1 LTASVERLLLTPLIT
16 MAIDI
21 EGIIKHAQNA
31 QEPNLV
37 YHRYSDAELENKPTT
52 QLKLAG
58 LYPKQPGEVNVELFA
73 EKIADVA
80 YADLPPGV
88 HALTQ
93 FAYEGKPVILI
104 SNRVD
109 DFEND
114 DELYSR
120 FKFNVAH
127 ECGHVIMQNELYR
140 QACDRAIRA
149 RMRSKVSP
157 SHGEAAVRRRLTFY
171 RENAGYRW
179 YEWQASTAG
188 AHLLMP
194 PEHLRYVIGQQLT
207 ETATTAP
214 TRFLSEYSLR
224 FRIEQAVRSIFR
236 VSKATAEIAVDR
248 YFKAR
253 PLLLKQTVAAA
264 KGHPDS

>member
-1 LTASVERLLLTPLIT
+1 MTASVESLLPILLIT
-16 MAIDI
+16 MTIDI
-21 EGIIKHAQNA
+21 EEIIKNAQNA
-31 QEPNLV
+31 QEPELV
-37 YHRYSDAELENKPTT
+37 YRRYSDAELENKPTT

-58 LYPKQPGEVNVELFA
+58 LYPEKPGEVDVELFA

-104 SNRVD
+104 SNRVEE
-109 DFEND
+109 FEND
-114 DELYSR
+114 EELFRR

-140 QACDRAIRA
+140 QACERAIRA
-149 RMRSKVSP
+149 RMRNSVSP
-157 SHGEAAVRRRLTFY
+157 SQGEAPARCRLTFL
-171 RENAGYRW
+171 RVNAGYRW

-194 PEHLRYVIGQQLT
+194 PEHLRYVIGQQLL
-207 ETATTAP
+207 EAATKTP
-214 TRFLSEYSLR
+214 TRFLSEYSLQY
-224 FRIEQAVRSIFR
+224 RIEHTVRSIFR
-236 VSKATAEIAVDR
+236 VSKATAEIAVER

-264 KGHPDS
+264 KGQPGS